1 MENQY
6 ATLMKEMLELQD
18 SINSLINKEWRH
30 AHNPWYR
37 AIWTECA
44 ELMDHIGWKW
54 WKKQEI
60 DIEQAQIELIDIW
73 HFGLSDILQRKITI
87 DEISKEL
94 EKVSLDALIDIHHTT
109 IDKSELLTKVEDFMA
124 FTVTH
129 KSFDIQ
135 SFMNL
140 SLMLS
145 LDIVEIYKLYVAKN
159 VLNSFRQ
166 HNGYKSGEY
175 IKIWNNREDN
185 EHLYEILNNYYE
197 DKIDI
202 QLSSYLYTQLEQRYK
217 QIEK

>member
-54 WKKQEI
+54 WKRQEI

-94 EKVSLDALIDIHHTT
+94 EKVSLESLINIHHTT
-109 IDKSELLTKVEDFMA
+109 IDKSEILKKVEDFMA
-124 FTVTH
+124 FTVIH
-129 KSFDIQ
+129 KNFDIQ

-140 SLMLS
+140 SLLLS

-185 EHLYEILNNYYE
+185 EHLYEILNKYYE
-197 DKIDI
+197 NNIDI

>member
-1 MENQY
+1 MVNNNFEIIE
-6 ATLMKEMLELQD
+6 EMLNLQD
-18 SINSLINKEWRH
+18 SINSVINPNWRD
-30 AHNPWYR
+30 AKNPWYR

-145 LDIVEIYKLYVAKN
+145 LDIVEINKLYVAKN

>member
-18 SINSLINKEWRH
+18 SINSLINKDWRN

-94 EKVSLDALIDIHHTT
+94 EKVSLDPLKDIHHTT
-109 IDKSELLTKVEDFMA
+109 IEKGEVLKKVEDFMA

-129 KSFDIQ
+129 KKFDIQ

-185 EHLYEILNNYYE
+185 EHLYEILNKYYE

>member
-1 MENQY
+1 MKNQY
-6 ATLMKEMLELQD
+6 AILMKEMLELQD
-18 SINSLINKEWRH
+18 SINSLINEEWRH

-175 IKIWNNREDN
+175 IKIWN
-185 EHLYEILNNYYE
+185 
-197 DKIDI
+197 K
-202 QLSSYLYTQLEQRYK
+202 
-217 QIEK
+217 

>member
-94 EKVSLDALIDIHHTT
+94 EKVRLEPLINIHHTT
-109 IDKSELLTKVEDFMA
+109 IDKGEILKKVEDFMA

-140 SLMLS
+140 SLLLS

-185 EHLYEILNNYYE
+185 EHLYEILNKYYE

-202 QLSSYLYTQLEQRYK
+202 QLSSYLYTQLEERYK
-217 QIEK
+217 RIEK

>member
-1 MENQY
+1 MKNQN

-18 SINSLINKEWRH
+18 SINSLINEEWRH

-185 EHLYEILNNYYE
+185 EHLYEILNKYYE

-202 QLSSYLYTQLEQRYK
+202 QLSSYLYTQLEERYK
-217 QIEK
+217 GIEK

>member
-1 MENQY
+1 MVNNNFEIIE
-6 ATLMKEMLELQD
+6 EMLNLQD
-18 SINSLINKEWRH
+18 SINSVINPNWRD
-30 AHNPWYR
+30 AKNPWYR

>member
-1 MENQY
+1 MKNQY
-6 ATLMKEMLELQD
+6 AILMKEMLELQD
-18 SINSLINKEWRH
+18 SINSLINNEWRN

-94 EKVSLDALIDIHHTT
+94 DKVSLDALIDIHHTT

-185 EHLYEILNNYYE
+185 EHLYEILNKYYE
-197 DKIDI
+197 DKVDI

>member
-30 AHNPWYR
+30 AQNPWYR

>member
-1 MENQY
+1 MVNNNFEIIE
-6 ATLMKEMLELQD
+6 EMLNLQD
-18 SINSLINKEWRH
+18 SINSVINPNWRD
-30 AHNPWYR
+30 AKNPWYR

-185 EHLYEILNNYYE
+185 EHLYEILNKYYE

-202 QLSSYLYTQLEQRYK
+202 QLSSYLYTQLEERYK
-217 QIEK
+217 GIEK

>member
-1 MENQY
+1 MVNNNFEIIE
-6 ATLMKEMLELQD
+6 EMLNLQD
-18 SINSLINKEWRH
+18 SINSVINPNWRD
-30 AHNPWYR
+30 AKNPWYR

-94 EKVSLDALIDIHHTT
+94 EKVSLDALIDIGHTT

>member
-1 MENQY
+1 MVNNNFEIIE
-6 ATLMKEMLELQD
+6 EMLNLQD
-18 SINSLINKEWRH
+18 SINSVINPNWRD
-30 AHNPWYR
+30 AKNPWYR

-145 LDIVEIYKLYVAKN
+145 IVV
-159 VLNSFRQ
+159 
-166 HNGYKSGEY
+166 
-175 IKIWNNREDN
+175 
-185 EHLYEILNNYYE
+185 
-197 DKIDI
+197 
-202 QLSSYLYTQLEQRYK
+202 
-217 QIEK
+217 

>member
-1 MENQY
+1 MVNNNFEIIE
-6 ATLMKEMLELQD
+6 EMLNLQD
-18 SINSLINKEWRH
+18 SINSVINPNWRD
-30 AHNPWYR
+30 AKNPWYR

-94 EKVSLDALIDIHHTT
+94 DKVSLDGLIDIHNTT
-109 IDKSELLTKVEDFMA
+109 IDKDEVLKKVEDFMA
-124 FTVTH
+124 FTITH
-129 KSFDIQ
+129 KKFDIQ

-159 VLNSFRQ
+159 VLNSFRE

-185 EHLYEILNNYYE
+185 EHLYEILNKYYE

-202 QLSSYLYTQLEQRYK
+202 QLSSYLYTQLEERYK
-217 QIEK
+217 GIEK

>member
-1 MENQY
+1 MVNNNFEIIE
-6 ATLMKEMLELQD
+6 EMLNLQD
-18 SINSLINKEWRH
+18 SINSVINPNWRD
-30 AHNPWYR
+30 AKNPWYR

-44 ELMDHIGWKW
+44 ELLDHIGWKW

-185 EHLYEILNNYYE
+185 EHLYEILNKYYE

-202 QLSSYLYTQLEQRYK
+202 QLSSYLYTQLEERYK
-217 QIEK
+217 GIEK

>member
-1 MENQY
+1 MKNQY
-6 ATLMKEMLELQD
+6 AIILKEMLELQD
-18 SINSLINKEWRH
+18 SINSLINKEWRN
-30 AHNPWYR
+30 ARNPWYR

-60 DIEQAQIELIDIW
+60 DVEQAQMELIDIW
-73 HFGLSDILQRKITI
+73 HFGLSDLLQRRVTV
-87 DEISKEL
+87 DELLKEL
-94 EKVSLDALIDIHHTT
+94 EKVNLEPLIEIHQTP
-109 IDKSELLTKVEDFMA
+109 IKKSEILEKVEDFMT
-124 FTVTH
+124 FTVKH
-129 KSFDIQ
+129 KKFDIQ
-135 SFMNL
+135 GFMSL

-175 IKIWNNREDN
+175 IKMWNNREDN
-185 EHLYEILNNYYE
+185 EHLYDILNKYYE

-217 QIEK
+217 QIVK

>member
-1 MENQY
+1 MLNNNFEIIE
-6 ATLMKEMLELQD
+6 EMLNLQD
-18 SINSLINKEWRH
+18 SINSVINPNWRD
-30 AHNPWYR
+30 AKNPWYR

-129 KSFDIQ
+129 KKFDIQ

>member
-1 MENQY
+1 MVNNNFEIIE
-6 ATLMKEMLELQD
+6 EMLNLQD
-18 SINSLINKEWRH
+18 SINSVINPNWRD
-30 AHNPWYR
+30 AKNPWYR

-129 KSFDIQ
+129 KKFDIQ

>member
-73 HFGLSDILQRKITI
+73 HFGLSD
-87 DEISKEL
+87 
-94 EKVSLDALIDIHHTT
+94 VC
-109 IDKSELLTKVEDFMA
+109 
-124 FTVTH
+124 
-129 KSFDIQ
+129 
-135 SFMNL
+135 
-140 SLMLS
+140 
-145 LDIVEIYKLYVAKN
+145 
-159 VLNSFRQ
+159 
-166 HNGYKSGEY
+166 
-175 IKIWNNREDN
+175 
-185 EHLYEILNNYYE
+185 
-197 DKIDI
+197 
-202 QLSSYLYTQLEQRYK
+202 
-217 QIEK
+217 